1 MRDAVFVYAY
11 LYIWTRW
18 KRTNKAKLHT
28 VLDKP
33 SSLGGIDTN
42 NMSKVS
48 TKKVLNKPDVLG
60 LVVATL
66 ELVFPPTSD
75 LKSVRPWFWTKF
87 PSRFGVFSRGCW
99 ICGCFFCSSS
109 KLENWRKLW
118 SRFCSK
124 GRAVVDGIAAT
135 RLSLENLSLGVALF
149 SDEGRR
155 SLPGISLVV
164 VRKGA
169 LTWLTLSLVGAL
181 FLDRCGH

>member
-1 MRDAVFVYAY
+1 M
-11 LYIWTRW
+11 I
-18 KRTNKAKLHT
+18 
-28 VLDKP
+28 P
-33 SSLGGIDTN
+33 P
-42 NMSKVS
+42 

-75 LKSVRPWFWTKF
+75 LKSVSPWLRAKF
-87 PSRFGVFSRGCW
+87 SSRFGVFSRGCW

-124 GRAVVDGIAAT
+124 GGRAVVDGIGGTT
-135 RLSLENLSLGVALF
+135 RLSLENLSLGGALF
-149 SDEGRR
+149 RDEGRRR

-181 FLDRCGH
+181 FLDGCGH

>member
-1 MRDAVFVYAY
+1 MG
-11 LYIWTRW
+11 
-18 KRTNKAKLHT
+18 
-28 VLDKP
+28 P
-33 SSLGGIDTN
+33 P
-42 NMSKVS
+42 
-48 TKKVLNKPDVLG
+48 TKKSAYKPDVLG

-75 LKSVRPWFWTKF
+75 LKSVRPWFWSKF

-124 GRAVVDGIAAT
+124 GGRAVVDGIGGTT

-149 SDEGRR
+149 RDEGRRR